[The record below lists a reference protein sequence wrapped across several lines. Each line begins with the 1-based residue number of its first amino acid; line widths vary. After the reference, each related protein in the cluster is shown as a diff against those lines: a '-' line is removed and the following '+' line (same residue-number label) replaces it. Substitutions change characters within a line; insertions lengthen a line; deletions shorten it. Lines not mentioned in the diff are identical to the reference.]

1 MDDTKPAISKHAVVF
16 IFITMLVDSI
26 GLGIIIPVLP
36 KLIEQ
41 LTGGGLSEAARY
53 GGWLLFVY
61 AAAQFICAPII
72 GNLSDHFGRRPVLL
86 LSLTVLSFDYIIM
99 GFAPTVAWLFLGRL
113 LSGMAGASYS
123 TAKAY
128 IADVTT
134 PETRAQ
140 SFGLIGA
147 AFGLGFIVGPVIGG
161 LLGSFGPRMPFFVAA
176 GLALANALYGLL
188 VIPETLPRERRR
200 AFSWARANMFGA
212 FAHLR
217 AIPTALKLTVALSFH
232 QLAHF
237 VLPAVW
243 SFYMMQKLHW
253 SVLEVGYSLGFAGLT
268 MALVQGGLIRSVIPR
283 IGPERAALVGL
294 VFAAIGYFGYAFAIT
309 GWEVYAFMVPAALA
323 GLAFPSINGLIST
336 HVPATTQGELQGAL
350 GSISGMT
357 AIIAP
362 IVMTQL
368 FATFASPTAPIHFPG
383 AAFFAAGLLELGAIA
398 LLAQVIR
405 RAAVA
410 APA

>member
-1 MDDTKPAISKHAVVF
+1 
-16 IFITMLVDSI
+16 MLVDSI

-53 GGWLLFVY
+53 GGWLLFIY
-61 AAAQFICAPII
+61 AAAQFLCAPIV

-147 AFGLGFIVGPVIGG
+147 AFGLGFIIGPVIGG
-161 LLGSFGPRMPFFVAA
+161 LLGSFGVRTPFFVAA

-188 VIPETLPRERRR
+188 AIPETLPRNERR
-200 AFSWARANMFGA
+200 AFSWARANMLGA

-217 AIPTALKLTVALSFH
+217 SVPAALQLTIALSFH

-243 SFYMMQKLHW
+243 SFYMMQKLNW

-283 IGPERAALVGL
+283 IGPQRAALLGL
-294 VFAAIGYFGYAFAIT
+294 IFAAIGYFGYAFATTSWAI
-309 GWEVYAFMVPAALA
+309 YAFMVPAALA

-336 HVPATTQGELQGAL
+336 HAPANAQGEIQGAL
-350 GSISGMT
+350 GSVSGLT
-357 AIIAP
+357 AIIGP
-362 IVMTQL
+362 VVMTQL
-368 FATFASPTAPIHFPG
+368 FSTFSAPDAPFHFAG
-383 AAFFAAGLLELGAIA
+383 AAFFAAGLLELAAIA
-398 LLAQVIR
+398 LILRLIR
-405 RAAVA
+405 TS
-410 APA
+410 PA